1 MRSRFWEFW
10 TDPDIAPEIKRGR
23 DQLKAVLLF
32 GFIFALVGGWALY
45 QFVLHDRKASVF
57 VESEPRGAIV
67 QINGINVGVTPY
79 EFRTTSFDK
88 YIVKVSM
95 QNFVCAPES
104 IVVNIQKKSKLVA
117 AFRLIPV
124 DPNAIAKT
132 PEPPQP
138 TPSAALPSVFKRGFP
153 QTNSVPERGLGEQEY
168 LNSQDNAPRTVDAK
182 YASVRIDSEPSGA
195 EVWIDN
201 MPTSK
206 LTPYVA
212 TLPLGIHRVVV
223 KKSGYRAIDGEQIVS
238 LATASSMQNL
248 MMRLV
253 AEAQA
258 TQGKA
263 YVSTRPINGKVF
275 LDGSLRG
282 TGEVTIEP
290 LAYGEYTVSFG
301 AVEGY
306 RSPAPMH
313 ITITSGKPVA
323 TIVGTYEP
331 LLSLVVSLDDKGG
344 VKSSDAS
351 ILYGVYAD
359 GNFTTD
365 DVNGPQRKYFKDVNF
380 WSWELGYGYQ
390 NRNPA
395 GSDAM
400 ELRFVLPE
408 GIDKNNLKLR
418 LFGYATNRSYPF
430 TVGGKTRVTVELNGR
445 VVAGDITPT
454 RNLDREDPPGF
465 DEWRIGNWLQPGEN
479 RLIIRTS
486 SSSTAMYLLSRIVI
500 L

>member
-23 DQLKAVLLF
+23 DQLKAVLLI
-32 GFIFALVGGWALY
+32 GFVFALAGGWALY
-45 QFVLHDRKASVF
+45 QFVLRDRKALVI
-57 VESEPRGAIV
+57 VESEPRGAVV
-67 QINGINVGVTPY
+67 QINGIKIGVTPY
-79 EFRTTSFDK
+79 EFRTNSFGK
-88 YIVKVSM
+88 YTIKVTM
-95 QNFVCAPES
+95 QHFVCSPES
-104 IVVNIQKKSKLVA
+104 LVIDVQRKSKSFA
-117 AFRLIPV
+117 SFRLIPG
-124 DPNAIAKT
+124 DPNTMTET
-132 PEPPQP
+132 PVAQQP
-138 TPSAALPSVFKRGFP
+138 APRAALPSVFKRGVP
-153 QTNSVPERGLGEQEY
+153 QTNPVPERGLGEQEY
-168 LNSQDNAPRTVDAK
+168 LKSSEENPRVIDAK
-182 YASVRIDSEPSGA
+182 YASVRIESDPSGA

-201 MPTSK
+201 TPTSK
-206 LTPYVA
+206 LTPHVA
-212 TLPLGIHRVVV
+212 TLPLGIHRIVV

-248 MMRLV
+248 LFQLV

-258 TQGKA
+258 TQGRA
-263 YVSTRPINGKVF
+263 FVSTRPINGKVF

-290 LAYGEYTVSFG
+290 LAYGEYTLSFG

-306 RSPAPMH
+306 RTPAPVH
-313 ITITSGKPVA
+313 VSITSGNSVA

-331 LLSLVVSLDDKGG
+331 LLSLVVSIDNQGG
-344 VKSSDAS
+344 VRSGDAS

-365 DVNGPQRKYFKDVNF
+365 NANGPQKKYFKDVNF

-395 GSDAM
+395 GSDAI
-400 ELRFVLPE
+400 ELRFVLPD

-430 TVGGKTRVTVELNGR
+430 TVSGKTRISVELNGKT
-445 VVAGDITPT
+445 VAGDVTPT

-465 DEWRIGNWLQPGEN
+465 DEWRIGNWLQAGEN
-479 RLIIRTS
+479 RLIVRTS
-486 SSSTAMYLLSRIVI
+486 SSSTAVYLLSRIVI